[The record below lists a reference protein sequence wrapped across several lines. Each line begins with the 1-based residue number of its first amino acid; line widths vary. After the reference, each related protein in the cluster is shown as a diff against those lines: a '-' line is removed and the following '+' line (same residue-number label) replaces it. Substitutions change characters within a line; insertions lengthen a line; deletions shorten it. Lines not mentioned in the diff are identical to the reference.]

1 MDYIKAFI
9 IGGLFCLIGQII
21 IDKTKLTPARLLT
34 GYVVGGVFLSLIGV
48 YKPLEEFAGAG
59 ATVPLLGFGHA
70 LYQGVIKGV
79 ERDGFLGVVT
89 GGLSATAAGIAA
101 VILFALIAA
110 IVAKPKIK

>member
-1 MDYIKAFI
+1 MDYIKAFL
-9 IGGLFCLIGQII
+9 IGGIFCLIGQVI

-110 IVAKPKIK
+110 LVANPKIK

>member
-1 MDYIKAFI
+1 MDYIKAFLV
-9 IGGLFCLIGQII
+9 GGLICAVGQAV

-48 YKPLEEFAGAG
+48 YKPLEKFAGAG

-70 LYQGVIKGV
+70 LYQGVIKAV
-79 ERDGFLGVVT
+79 EKDGFLGVLT

-101 VILFALIAA
+101 VIFFALIAA
-110 IVAKPKIK
+110 LVARPKMK

>member
-1 MDYIKAFI
+1 MDYIKAFLVGGI
-9 IGGLFCLIGQII
+9 ICVIGQIV

-34 GYVVGGVFLSLIGV
+34 GYVVGGVFLSLIGA
-48 YKPLEEFAGAG
+48 YKPLERFAGAG

-70 LYQGVIKGV
+70 LYQGVIRAV
-79 ERDGFLGVVT
+79 EKDGFLGVLT

-101 VILFALIAA
+101 VIFFAFVAA